1 MQQSHVFVR
10 SHVVQPEQPE
20 YSKRL
25 GRLLRAARRKR
36 DLTQK
41 QLAEKMHLTQPIVA
55 RYESGKRAIDIIE
68 FVLVARALGL
78 APAKLLRRLEKEMF
92 PEDSGKQ
99 DASPPP
105 HD

>member
-1 MQQSHVFVR
+1 MI
-10 SHVVQPEQPE
+10 QPEKSE

-25 GRLLRAARRKR
+25 GRLLRVARRKR

-41 QLAEKMHLTQPIVA
+41 QLAEKTHLTQPIVA

-68 FVLVARALGL
+68 FVLMARALGL

-92 PEDSGKQ
+92 PEGGQGQ
-99 DASPPP
+99 DASPSP